1 MVLDGVLGEVSMQE
15 GGCIASPSSSSVD
28 LFSMLGESDDV
39 TFSVVRWHHAMRH
52 WLATTTAWDEGKDA
66 RCEKKKNTNTTSRFS
81 QTFQPINTV
90 TGAVSA
96 KTSNFIYLFILVRG

>member
-1 MVLDGVLGEVSMQE
+1 MRLACVVLDGVLGEVSMQE

-66 RCEKKKNTNTTSRFS
+66 RCEKKNKHKHNQQVLTDFPAHK
-81 QTFQPINTV
+81 FCDWGCIC
-90 TGAVSA
+90 
-96 KTSNFIYLFILVRG
+96 